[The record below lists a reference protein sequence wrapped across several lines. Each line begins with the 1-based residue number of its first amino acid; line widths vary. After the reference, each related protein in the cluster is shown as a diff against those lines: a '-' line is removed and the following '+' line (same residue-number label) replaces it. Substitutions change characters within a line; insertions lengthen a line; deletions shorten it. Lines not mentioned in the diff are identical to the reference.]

1 MRAFSEIHGL
11 PFRTQVWKDGALT
24 LEFPMSIR
32 NTLGCGLGA
41 LFLSSCTTLGS
52 ASLAEVEQKIVAVEA
67 WGGTATDPAKAR
79 RHTIDHITLHHQGEP
94 FPAGKDPRAYLR
106 NLQTWS
112 RTTKGWADI
121 PYHYVIDL
129 DGNIYAARDIK
140 LAGDTNTSY
149 DPKGHALIEVV
160 GNFEQVEPN
169 SKQLDAVVDLM
180 ALLAAKHKVPVDR
193 IHGHKDYAE
202 TACPGVNM
210 YRYLENGYFHRRVSE
225 RLQRAK

>member
-1 MRAFSEIHGL
+1 MRILTTLTPVLGAFFLAGCTTFGGAPL
-11 PFRTQVWKDGALT
+11 TQV
-24 LEFPMSIR
+24 
-32 NTLGCGLGA
+32 
-41 LFLSSCTTLGS
+41 
-52 ASLAEVEQKIVAVEA
+52 EQRIIPVQA
-67 WGGTATDPAKAR
+67 WGGTPGDPAKAR

-106 NLQTWS
+106 TLQGWS
-112 RTTKGWADI
+112 RTIKGWADI

-129 DGNIYAARDIK
+129 DGNIYAARDIS

-160 GNFEQVEPN
+160 GNFEEVEPN

-180 ALLAAKHKVPVDR
+180 ALLSARHKVPVGR

-202 TACPGVNM
+202 TACPGVNL
-210 YRYLENGYFHRRVSE
+210 YRYLENGYFHRRVTE
-225 RLQRAK
+225 RLARAK